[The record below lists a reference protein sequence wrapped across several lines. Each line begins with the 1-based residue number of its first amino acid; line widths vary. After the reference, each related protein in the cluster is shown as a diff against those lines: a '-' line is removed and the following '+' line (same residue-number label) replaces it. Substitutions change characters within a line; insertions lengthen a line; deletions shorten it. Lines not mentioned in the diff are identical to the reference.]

1 MCTCMCVCVCVC
13 VCVSAEASVFGPLE
27 KGRGKQGINATQP
40 QLSSSLFEL
49 R

>member
-1 MCTCMCVCVCVC
+1 MCTCMC
-13 VCVSAEASVFGPLE
+13 VCVSAEASVLRPLE

-49 R
+49 S